1 MENLLKKV
9 TVLTKKETKR
19 IKAGDDAI
27 INTETDTM

>member
-9 TVLTKKETKR
+9 TVLTKKDTKK
-19 IKAGDDAI
+19 IKGGEDYI